1 MPDVYSTEVL
11 PHLLTRWGRGE
22 ITVEQL
28 AGYLLQHVI
37 RHDQRLLQLEKAQG
51 RTQTGPPP
59 SGAATQRVLIWA
71 S

>member
-1 MPDVYSTEVL
+1 MPDVYSTELL
-11 PHLLTRWGRGE
+11 PYLLTRWGRGE

-37 RHDQRLLQLEKAQG
+37 RHDQRLLQLEKAHG
-51 RTQTGPPP
+51 RPQTGPPP
-59 SGAATQRVLIWA
+59 SGSTTGA